1 MKELVN
7 QIKAEYEVFVTN
19 ADAQVEKGNKAAG
32 ARARKAA
39 LNLMKAMK
47 EFRKAS
53 IEAAAE
59 SAEYIAVFCLCRHKD
74 NNKTFAVARI
84 CRIDLIGGII
94 RIFIGHRL
102 GERQKLTLIRIGK
115 NTQFHFHVKILLDGC
130 IGHKIYYTLFYHKTS
145 KKKRA
150 FKKIF

>member
-47 EFRKAS
+47 EFRNS
-53 IEAAAE
+53 SVEAA
-59 SAEYIAVFCLCRHKD
+59 K
-74 NNKTFAVARI
+74 
-84 CRIDLIGGII
+84 
-94 RIFIGHRL
+94 
-102 GERQKLTLIRIGK
+102 
-115 NTQFHFHVKILLDGC
+115 
-130 IGHKIYYTLFYHKTS
+130 
-145 KKKRA
+145 
-150 FKKIF
+150 